1 MPRFLNWLLRLGPT
15 NPICMR
21 LVWGGSRRSRHL
33 WVRSGYLAVM
43 IIVLVL
49 NLLTSGA
56 GSGGGA
62 SLQDLA
68 SAGAQ
73 SFATT
78 SYLQLILICFLTPI
92 FMAGA
97 IAQEANPRTWDI
109 LLTTPLSSLQIVLGN
124 LFGRLFFVIAL
135 LVSTLPLFAVTQ
147 FFGGVPGQSIFLSY
161 AIAAA
166 TALLVGAVAITLSV
180 SRQAGR
186 RAVFLFYITVVLYV
200 GITWSIDRSLRV
212 GGGGLITWM
221 TALNPILALES
232 LLNSQNYGA
241 YSDAALA
248 GRSWAVRWWLGA
260 PVGTYCSLCGVLSV
274 VLAAWSTV
282 TLRIIGTRGGV
293 KGQRF
298 QFLQKLG
305 MRSATRK
312 AREVWKNPV
321 AWREAAARR
330 TTLGQLIAR
339 WGFIAVGL
347 AAGVAILLMFHF
359 NVLIG
364 TTAALR
370 RVLLTLL
377 ATEVAIIGLTA
388 LNISATAISRERED
402 GTLDLLTTTP
412 LTPDLY
418 LSGKL
423 RGIISFLLP
432 MIALP
437 VVTLLLFSGYCLLDG
452 LGNANSVMVTTTN
465 LVSNKTIPFVLPEAA
480 LVLPFV
486 LTPFIAFCVIVGLN
500 WSLKSKGT
508 IGSVSAAVG
517 FVLAVT
523 GVLSLCTFQGGT
535 NIQVVGGVLSSLS
548 PVTAVWAGVFPEQA
562 IQKSLNAGAAEFR
575 AARVAMVIGSFIAAA
590 AYAFIVYGMY
600 KTMLGPNGKN
610 FDMSVRK
617 LAGQA

>member
-124 LFGRLFFVIAL
+124 LFGRLFFVVAL

-232 LLNSQNYGA
+232 LLNSQN
-241 YSDAALA
+241 
-248 GRSWAVRWWLGA
+248 
-260 PVGTYCSLCGVLSV
+260 
-274 VLAAWSTV
+274 
-282 TLRIIGTRGGV
+282 
-293 KGQRF
+293 
-298 QFLQKLG
+298 
-305 MRSATRK
+305 
-312 AREVWKNPV
+312 
-321 AWREAAARR
+321 
-330 TTLGQLIAR
+330 
-339 WGFIAVGL
+339 
-347 AAGVAILLMFHF
+347 
-359 NVLIG
+359 
-364 TTAALR
+364 
-370 RVLLTLL
+370 
-377 ATEVAIIGLTA
+377 
-388 LNISATAISRERED
+388 
-402 GTLDLLTTTP
+402 
-412 LTPDLY
+412 
-418 LSGKL
+418 
-423 RGIISFLLP
+423 
-432 MIALP
+432 
-437 VVTLLLFSGYCLLDG
+437 
-452 LGNANSVMVTTTN
+452 
-465 LVSNKTIPFVLPEAA
+465 
-480 LVLPFV
+480 
-486 LTPFIAFCVIVGLN
+486 
-500 WSLKSKGT
+500 
-508 IGSVSAAVG
+508 
-517 FVLAVT
+517 
-523 GVLSLCTFQGGT
+523 
-535 NIQVVGGVLSSLS
+535 
-548 PVTAVWAGVFPEQA
+548 
-562 IQKSLNAGAAEFR
+562 
-575 AARVAMVIGSFIAAA
+575 
-590 AYAFIVYGMY
+590 
-600 KTMLGPNGKN
+600 
-610 FDMSVRK
+610 
-617 LAGQA
+617 